1 MFKWFIHQV
10 HWLLGITIGLV
21 LPVMGVTGA
30 IMAFEDNIM
39 EALSAGIVD
48 VAPQALPA
56 LTPDQLMARFLVQ
69 QPGAVPTLLVM
80 TPKPGASARVT
91 YRLPKQ
97 KDMQGGQQKA
107 DEPGRSYLDPYTG
120 RKLGK
125 ANGEAFFA
133 GVRQLHRFLLLG
145 DEMQGPGKHLTAAA
159 AVCLLLFV
167 ISGLYLRWPRRALDW
182 KAWLKPDLK
191 RRGRSLYWSLHSVA
205 GTWFC
210 VVYLIAPLSGLAWA
224 YDWYLRGATTL
235 LTGQAPPAETPA
247 APVAPAAAMAAAK
260 PKPAPPPRLDIAWQ
274 ALQARHGADLASVL
288 ISIPK
293 PGKPVR
299 LRYLARNSPN
309 DVAYSQLL
317 VDAGSG
323 AVLKSARYEDQ
334 PLGQRIVTAKLAV
347 HRGAFFGMPGAILF
361 MLAAAALP
369 LFPVTGVLLYLDHR
383 RKQRQ
388 ARRMAAGTLAGAR
401 QQGDGEDAIL
411 VAYASQSGSA
421 EQLAWRS
428 AAALIAGGRPARVA
442 SLATLT
448 PAQLA
453 DVGTLLVV
461 AATYGAGEA
470 PDLVRG
476 FARQAMAAP
485 AELRGLRYAVLAL
498 GDSSYPDFC
507 GFGLALDAW
516 LAASGAQRLFPCLT
530 ADREQEAT
538 LAAWRAQ
545 LATLGAAAGED
556 DCHWQAA
563 YGQWRLAERRLLN
576 PGSPGGEAWHVALEA
591 VDPQALA
598 WRAGDIAEI
607 VPRQPA
613 EAPPA
618 DGGAL
623 PARSYSIASLPAQ
636 GRLTLLVRKTVLPD
650 GRLGLGSGWLTHYA
664 PIGAIVDLRI
674 RGNAG
679 FHPPEPRRPA
689 ILIGAGTGL
698 AGLLAHLRHRA
709 AQDGAAAPAWLLF
722 GERCERSDRWH
733 HEEIEAWRADGTL
746 SRASL
751 VFSRQSAADA
761 PPGERPRY
769 VQDLLVQHSDTVRR
783 WIADEDATILVCGGV
798 AMAQGVHA
806 ALLDILGQPAL
817 DALTE
822 QGRYR
827 RDVY

>member
-21 LPVMGVTGA
+21 LPVVGVTGA

-48 VAPQALPA
+48 VAPQALPV
-56 LTPDQLMARFLVQ
+56 LTPDQLLARFLAQ
-69 QPGAVPTLLVM
+69 QPGAVPTLLIV

-91 YRLPKQ
+91 YRLP
-97 KDMQGGQQKA
+97 QQQERQA
-107 DEPGRSYLDPYTG
+107 DEAGRSYLDPYTG
-120 RKLGK
+120 RMLGK

-145 DEMQGPGKHLTAAA
+145 DEKQGAGKHLTAAA

-182 KAWLKPDLK
+182 KAWLKPDLQ
-191 RRGRSLYWSLHSVA
+191 RRGRSLYWSLHAVA

-210 VVYLIAPLSGLAWA
+210 VAYLIAPLTGLAWA
-224 YDWYLRGATTL
+224 YDWYLRGATTV
-235 LTGQAPPAETPA
+235 LTGQAPPAEPPA
-247 APVAPAAAMAAAK
+247 APAAAKAAVKAAAK
-260 PKPAPPPRLDIAWQ
+260 AGPAPPPALDIAWQ
-274 ALQARHGADLASVL
+274 ALQARHGAGLSSVL

-299 LRYLARNSPN
+299 LRYLDRNSPN
-309 DVAYSQLL
+309 DVAYSQML
-317 VDAGSG
+317 VDPASG

-334 PLGQRIVTAKLAV
+334 PLGQRIVTAKLAL
-347 HRGAFFGMPGAILF
+347 HRGAFFGLPGAILF

-369 LFPVTGVLLYLDHR
+369 LFPVTGVLLYLDRR
-383 RKQRQ
+383 RKRRQ
-388 ARRMAAGTLAGAR
+388 ARRMAAATLAGAPH
-401 QQGDGEDAIL
+401 QGAGAGAIL

-428 AAALIAGGRPARVA
+428 ATALIAGGRPARVA
-442 SLATLT
+442 SLAALT

-453 DVGTLLVV
+453 DAGTLLVV

-476 FARQAMAAP
+476 FVRQAMAAP
-485 AELRGLRYAVLAL
+485 AALRGLRYAVLAL
-498 GDSSYPDFC
+498 GDRSYPDFC

-530 ADREQEAT
+530 ADREQETA
-538 LAAWRAQ
+538 LAAWRTQ
-545 LATLGAAAGED
+545 LATLGAAAGAD
-556 DCHWQAA
+556 DGPWQGA

-591 VDPQALA
+591 LDPGALS

-607 VPRQPA
+607 VPRQPT

-623 PARSYSIASLPAQ
+623 PPRAYSIASLPEQ

-650 GRLGLGSGWLTHYA
+650 GRLGLGSGWLTHHA
-664 PIGAIVDLRI
+664 PLGAIVELRI
-674 RGNAG
+674 RSNAG

-722 GERCERSDRWH
+722 GERCEQSDRWH
-733 HEEIEAWRADGTL
+733 HDDIEAWRADGTL

-751 VFSRQSAADA
+751 VFSRQCGAGAA
-761 PPGERPRY
+761 PGERPRY
-769 VQDLLVQHSDTVRR
+769 VQDLLRQHGDTVRR
-783 WIADEDATILVCGGV
+783 WVADDDASILVCGGV
-798 AMAQGVHA
+798 SMAHGVDA
-806 ALLDILGQPAL
+806 ALREILGQAAL
-817 DALTE
+817 EALTE